1 MLAPRKFCADRT
13 RLIDA
18 LRSGRSDKLRPL
30 LFHLLTLRFSFA
42 LIACI
47 MTGMKTFA
55 LYLIFAAIRL
65 SASTLQT
72 PLYGENDGGS
82 SALGYIDWRENII
95 VAYGQASAPDQITN
109 PVQKRL
115 LGLRGAKIVAYRNL
129 LELAGN
135 IQVTSDTQLSGYMVS
150 EDLIKSRVEGI
161 LKGATVLPNS
171 QGILDDGTYTIAVTL
186 PIVGEL
192 FQEIFPSLIVPATS
206 PINILPNPTLT
217 PDLDI
222 VARAKQSIPIYVAP
236 KPHTGLLIDARGL
249 DLQPCMAPMVISED
263 GRIVYGAA
271 AIEANYAARYG
282 VVSYENN
289 LENAIKSERLGGSD
303 SNPFIVKAHSVSGSF
318 DGDIVLED
326 FDATKVLMAD
336 IDGDFLSAC
345 RVVFL
350 VGAPPIVI
358 NADFVDS
365 LYRLQTLP
373 DSLIFEDA
381 PIEFSDEIPD
391 SITTQ

>member
-1 MLAPRKFCADRT
+1 
-13 RLIDA
+13 
-18 LRSGRSDKLRPL
+18 
-30 LFHLLTLRFSFA
+30 
-42 LIACI
+42 
-47 MTGMKTFA
+47 MTGMKIFA
-55 LYLIFAAIRL
+55 FYFIFAAIRL
-65 SASTLQT
+65 SADSLQT
-72 PLYGENDGGS
+72 PLYGKNETGLP
-82 SALGYIDWRENII
+82 AVGYINWEKNII
-95 VAYGQASAPDQITN
+95 VAYGQAFAPDDITN

-135 IQVTSDTQLSGYMVS
+135 IQVTSNTQLSGYIIS
-150 EDLIKSRVEGI
+150 EDLIKTRVEGI

-171 QGILDDGTYTIAVTL
+171 QGILDGGAYTIAVTL

-192 FQEIFPSLIVPATS
+192 FQEIFPALIAPKTS
-206 PINILPNPTLT
+206 PMNILPKSTLNAN
-217 PDLDI
+217 LDTI
-222 VARAKQSIPIYVAP
+222 PNQKQSVPIYVAP
-236 KPHTGLLIDARGL
+236 KPHTGLLIDTRGL
-249 DLQPCMAPMVISED
+249 ELQPCMAPMVISED
-263 GRIVYGAA
+263 GRIVYSAA

-289 LENAIKSERLGGSD
+289 LESAIKSERLGGSD
-303 SNPFIVKAHSVSGSF
+303 SNPFIVKAHSVTGSF

-326 FDATKVLMAD
+326 FDATRVLMAD

-381 PIEFSDEIPD
+381 PIEFSEEIPD